1 MKVIF
6 LDIDGVLNYA
16 EHMEREYKKGHP
28 TSSYYLVLDHD
39 KIELLANL
47 VRTTGAIVV
56 ISSSWRIGGFEQA
69 KSIKNLTEQ
78 LNQHGIVVYGY
89 TPTSYEGVRG
99 REIAQWIMRN
109 CSNIP
114 QFCIF
119 DDDSDMED
127 LTDDHLVKTSWQIGL
142 VPDNIEQAR
151 EVLNKIPSET
161 VKKYI
166 RNEGVK

>member
-6 LDIDGVLNYA
+6 LDVDGVINT
-16 EHMEREYKKGHP
+16 EKQMQKEYEKGHK
-28 TSSYYLVLDHD
+28 TSSYYLILDHS

-47 VRTTGAIVV
+47 VHSTGAVV
-56 ISSSWRIGGFEQA
+56 IISSSWRIGGFEKA
-69 KSIKNLTEQ
+69 ESMKNLTNQ
-78 LNQHGIVVYGY
+78 LNQHGIIVSGY
-89 TPTSYEGVRG
+89 TPTSFEGVRG
-99 REIAQWIMRN
+99 REIAQWIMTH
-109 CSNIP
+109 CTHIP

-127 LTDDHLVKTSWQIGL
+127 LKEEHLVQTTWKEGL
-142 VPDNIEQAR
+142 LPIHIEKAK
-151 EVLNKIPSET
+151 EVLNRIPSER